1 MLLWLWPRVNIRLSS
16 IDLEALCLDK
26 FKTHL
31 SHTHEV
37 TAMEP
42 ITNISDLTLGYTFLT
57 WFITTHHVVS
67 HLNSPT
73 ERIPFDDTPGRHTT
87 RISDTYPRRHSVC
100 HDAIIQH
107 LHDVFS
113 LMISIAPLAFRP
125 WDIPMDVSGR
135 SRFPFDL
142 SPTSGF
148 QR

>member
-1 MLLWLWPRVNIRLSS
+1 MNIRLSS

-57 WFITTHHVVS
+57 WFITTQHVVS

-73 ERIPFDDTPGRHTT
+73 ERIPFADTPGRHYSYFGHIPET
-87 RISDTYPRRHSVC
+87 
-100 HDAIIQH
+100 
-107 LHDVFS
+107 
-113 LMISIAPLAFRP
+113 AFC
-125 WDIPMDVSGR
+125 
-135 SRFPFDL
+135 L
-142 SPTSGF
+142 S
-148 QR
+148 